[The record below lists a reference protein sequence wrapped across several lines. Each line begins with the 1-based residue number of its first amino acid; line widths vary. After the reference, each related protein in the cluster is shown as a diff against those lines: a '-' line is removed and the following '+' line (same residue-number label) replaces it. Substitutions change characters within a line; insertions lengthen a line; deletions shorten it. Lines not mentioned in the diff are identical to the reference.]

1 MRKRFDDRATKLVLT
16 RAQWR
21 VSAHIGLQQGI
32 NQTALADILEVE
44 NITLG
49 RHIDRL
55 QNGGWVQHHR
65 DPMDRRAWRL
75 YVTKKAHPTLLQ
87 MQHISLKTRAET
99 LQGFSPA
106 ESDALLNALLRLKKN
121 LIDQGP
127 KIEDAG

>member
-1 MRKRFDDRATKLVLT
+1 MRKRFDDRAAKLGLT

-21 VSAHIGLQQGI
+21 VLAHIGLQEGI
-32 NQTALADILEVE
+32 NQTALADIFEVE

-49 RHIDRL
+49 RHIDSL
-55 QNGGWVQHHR
+55 QNAGWVQRHR

-75 YVTKKAHPTLLQ
+75 YVTQKAHPTLSQ

-106 ESDALLNALLRLKKN
+106 ESDAPLNALLRLKKN
-121 LIDQGP
+121 SSP
-127 KIEDAG
+127 KAPK

>member
-1 MRKRFDDRATKLVLT
+1 MRKRFDGRATKLGLT

-55 QNGGWVQHHR
+55 QNAGWVHRHR

-75 YVTKKAHPTLLQ
+75 YVTKK

-106 ESDALLNALLRLKKN
+106 ESYALLRLKKN
-121 LIDQGP
+121 LIDQDP

>member
-1 MRKRFDDRATKLVLT
+1 MRKRFDGRATKLGLT

-21 VSAHIGLQQGI
+21 VPAHIGLQQCI

-44 NITLG
+44 KITLG

-55 QNGGWVQHHR
+55 QNAGWVHRHR

-75 YVTKKAHPTLLQ
+75 YVTKKAHPTLSQ

-106 ESDALLNALLRLKKN
+106 ESYALLRLKKN

>member
-1 MRKRFDDRATKLVLT
+1 MRKRFNDRAAKLGPT
-16 RAQWR
+16 RAQWH

-75 YVTKKAHPTLLQ
+75 YVTKK

-106 ESDALLNALLRLKKN
+106 ESDDLLNALLRLKKN

>member
-1 MRKRFDDRATKLVLT
+1 MRKRFDDRAAKLALT

-21 VSAHIGLQQGI
+21 ISAHIGLQQGI

-55 QNGGWVQHHR
+55 QNAGWVQRHR

-75 YVTKKAHPTLLQ
+75 YVTKKAHPTLSQ

-106 ESDALLNALLRLKKN
+106 ESDALLNALLRLKKH
-121 LIDQGP
+121 LIDQDP